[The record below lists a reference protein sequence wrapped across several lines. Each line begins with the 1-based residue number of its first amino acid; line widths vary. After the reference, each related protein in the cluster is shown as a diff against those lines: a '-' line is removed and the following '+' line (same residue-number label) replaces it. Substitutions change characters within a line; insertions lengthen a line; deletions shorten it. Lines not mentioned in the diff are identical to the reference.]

1 MQHATFYYIWEYI
14 YLQRMH
20 LCAVG
25 ENTKTMTNH
34 DLIFLSQNVQAY
46 AIPMCFQIDKIFLC
60 REFP

>member
-1 MQHATFYYIWEYI
+1 
-14 YLQRMH
+14 MH